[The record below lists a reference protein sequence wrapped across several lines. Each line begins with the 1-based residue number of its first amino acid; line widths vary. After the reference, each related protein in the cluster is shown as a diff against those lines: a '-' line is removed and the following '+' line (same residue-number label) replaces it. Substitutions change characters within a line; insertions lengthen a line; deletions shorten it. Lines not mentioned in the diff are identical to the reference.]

1 MTSPSV
7 IADLI
12 GQALTTNT
20 GPEDVA
26 IHTGQIQSWDSQ
38 SGVNAVM
45 VNGVILTNLKSIQGG
60 VAVAYTAGDTVM
72 LVRKQTQYFILG
84 KVTAPGGSAGSAIQ
98 SQRVASLQTVTATSF
113 GDLAGSFGPEVS
125 VYIGSSR
132 RCLVI
137 HSCEITI
144 SGAAAAGGFQAIQ
157 VSGASSIAVETGVT
171 DAYWVGPIGT
181 DGTFSATCLVTEV
194 NGLRTGLNTFTCK
207 YKKTGTGTVQV
218 NNRVLTVIP
227 L

>member
-1 MTSPSV
+1 VTSPSV

-12 GQALTTNT
+12 GQALTTNS

-26 IHTGQIQSWDSQ
+26 IHTGQIQSWDTQ

-60 VAVAYTAGDTVM
+60 LAVSYTAGDTVM

-98 SQRVASLQTVTATSF
+98 SQRVASLQTVTSTSF

-137 HSCEITI
+137 HSVEITI
-144 SGAAAAGGFQAIQ
+144 SNNPAGGWQAVQ

-171 DAYWVGPIGT
+171 DAYWSGPGST
-181 DGTFSATCLVTEV
+181 DGTFSATCLVTEF